1 MWPQVLLLLLSASP
15 PGQSP
20 RPPKPELGEISV
32 FDVLT
37 QGWVEDPDLDLT
49 EALARGSRAPAFEN
63 RDGSVCVGVGRWW
76 GKDAAGES
84 QKHWIWASCPAASD
98 GGLSTGPCHKL
109 ISLETD
115 LSVLGE
121 RCSKAAVAY
130 AEVELAGCGQGEK
143 RLESLLRRGS
153 SMKVHVPQGG
163 KAIQEL
169 RKQIQNAQGAGAGD
183 VISCV
188 TVITSPDG
196 RVRVWD
202 VHVSQQHGAKW
213 VDEETYRDLAYLQ
226 WLTPD
231 GKLRL
236 EVNGAR
242 EDFFLDATLTEVV
255 PVPGKPHEYLVTGY
269 RPLGF
274 AFHRFAEVISLEGEH
289 PTRVKGRFLV
299 EGQKEDV
306 LIFTSGRPYTGK
318 PRHALV
324 TNHWLRLKGRRLWV
338 EPITGSTCCR
348 DQRKPFVLGEW
359 TGEAF
364 AMKEGDWGWF
374 RKLRGTK
381 LLPGRS
387 DDPWSYDQPP

>member
-1 MWPQVLLLLLSASP
+1 MWPPLLFLLLSTSP
-15 PGQSP
+15 PGQ
-20 RPPKPELGEISV
+20 PPPEPELGEISD
-32 FDVLT
+32 FNLLT
-37 QGWVEDPDLDLT
+37 QGWVEDPALDLT
-49 EALARGSRAPAFEN
+49 EAIVRGHRAPVFEN
-63 RDGSVCVGVGRWW
+63 RDGSVCVDIGRWW
-76 GKDAAGES
+76 GKDETGES
-84 QKHWIWASCPAASD
+84 RKHWLWASCPAASD
-98 GGLSTGPCHKL
+98 GGLSTAPCHKL
-109 ISLETD
+109 ISVVTD

-130 AEVELAGCGQGEK
+130 AELELAGCAQGEK

-153 SMKVHVPQGG
+153 SMTVHGPKGG
-163 KAIQEL
+163 KEIQEL
-169 RKQIQNAQGAGAGD
+169 RKTIRHRRGPGGGD
-183 VISCV
+183 DVSCV
-188 TVITSPDG
+188 TVVTSPDG

-202 VHVSQQHGAKW
+202 VHIEQQHGAQP

-236 EVNGAR
+236 EANGAR
-242 EDFFLDATLTEVV
+242 EDFFLDAVLDEIV
-255 PVPGKPHEYLVTGY
+255 PVPGKPHEYLVTGF

-274 AFHRFAEVISLEGEH
+274 AFHRFAEVLSLEGEH

-324 TNHWLRLKGRRLWV
+324 HNHWLRLKGRRLWV
-338 EPITGSTCCR
+338 EPISGPACCR
-348 DQRKPFVLGEW
+348 GPRKPFVLGEW
-359 TGEAF
+359 TGEVF
-364 AMKEGDWGWF
+364 DMKEGDWGWF

-381 LLPGRS
+381 LLPGRT
-387 DDPWSYDQPP
+387 DDPWSSDQPP